1 MKYIKFVV
9 IAAML
14 VGGAVW
20 LKLPDYRSAVKVN
33 GEKVSQ
39 GEFDDQ
45 MKAAE
50 HLYNANKEVGL
61 TSEETG
67 EQIDFSTE
75 AGKKTV
81 QKGILTKLVDNT
93 LIVQLAKENGISFT
107 DEELDEEVTKVIDAT
122 ADRATVEANLSKLY
136 DWTVEDFKNKVIYY
150 QMYQIKLEE
159 KLQLDK
165 EAKETIAMLENKI
178 KNEGSDFSSLAK
190 EYSDC
195 PSGEQGGDLGWFG
208 QGAMVK
214 EFEDATYALNVGEM
228 SGVVKTQFGYHL
240 IKLDEK
246 RTTEDGKTEVKA
258 RHILIKPKEFATWF
272 QEQIKDAQIEI
283 NLDGYKWDAG
293 KYEVVEE

>member
-1 MKYIKFVV
+1 MKNIKWVV
-9 IAAML
+9 IVAVL
-14 VGGAVW
+14 VIGIVW
-20 LKLPDYRSAVKVN
+20 LKLPDYKYAVKVN

-39 GEFDDQ
+39 REFDDQ

-61 TSEETG
+61 TSGDTG

-93 LIVQLAKENGISFT
+93 LIVQLAKENGVSFT
-107 DEELDEEVTKVIDAT
+107 DEELDEEVNKVIDAT
-122 ADRATVEANLSKLY
+122 ADRDTVEANLSKLY

-150 QMYQIKLEE
+150 QMYKTKLEE

-165 EAKETIAMLENKI
+165 EAQETIAMLENKI
-178 KNEGSDFSSLAK
+178 KNEGSDFSSLAQ

-214 EFEDATYALNVGEM
+214 EFEDAAYTLEVGEM

-246 RTTEDGKTEVKA
+246 RTTEDGKIEVKA
-258 RHILIKPKEFATWF
+258 RHILIKPTEFVEWF
-272 QEQIKDAQIEI
+272 QEQIKDAQIEV
-283 NLDGYKWDAG
+283 NFDGYKWDAAN
-293 KYEVVEE
+293 YAVVEE